1 MYCKFGSIIGI
12 NIRKDRDS
20 GRPKGFGFVTFD
32 SEYAANSA
40 ISEMN
45 GKLFQGR
52 SLTVRQAILRNSVQ
66 PPESVVE
73 DSSWKTV
80 PSEKKSK
87 SSIKSNS
94 TDKFRN
100 GVTNTSKE
108 TTSTSNTASRKTW
121 ENWAGPIKK

>member
-1 MYCKFGSIIGI
+1 MYLIFANFITKFGTIIGV

-20 GRPKGFGFVTFD
+20 GKPKGFGFVTFD

-52 SLTVRQAILRNSVQ
+52 TLTVRQAILRNSVQ
-66 PPESVVE
+66 SSESVVI
-73 DSSWKTV
+73 DTSWKTV

-87 SSIKSNS
+87 INIKSNS
-94 TDKFRN
+94 NDRN
-100 GVTNTSKE
+100 RMS
-108 TTSTSNTASRKTW
+108 TTSTNTAQRKTW